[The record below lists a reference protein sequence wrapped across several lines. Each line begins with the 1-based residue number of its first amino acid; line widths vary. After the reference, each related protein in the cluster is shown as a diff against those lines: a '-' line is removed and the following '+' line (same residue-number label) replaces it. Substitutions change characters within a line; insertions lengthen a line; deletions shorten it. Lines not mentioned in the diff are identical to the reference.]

1 MLIWFF
7 QLLSDATPGFVGD
20 EEKSYWKK
28 AQEDREKAKQKKGN
42 ETHSLNILVKE

>member
-1 MLIWFF
+1 MVFLIFVWR
-7 QLLSDATPGFVGD
+7 DAVGD

-42 ETHSLNILVKE
+42 EIHPLNLLVKEW

>member
-1 MLIWFF
+1 MLICF
-7 QLLSDATPGFVGD
+7 SNATPGFVGD

-42 ETHSLNILVKE
+42 ETHPLNIVVRAVFI